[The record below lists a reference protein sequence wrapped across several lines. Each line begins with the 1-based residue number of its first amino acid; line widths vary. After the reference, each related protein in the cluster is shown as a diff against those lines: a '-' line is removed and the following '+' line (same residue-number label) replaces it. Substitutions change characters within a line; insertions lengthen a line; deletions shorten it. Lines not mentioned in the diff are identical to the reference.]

1 MVGRPWRNGLNMAI
15 LINMAMLSTL
25 AMLLGFRLAAGVA
38 IATPATGLETHG
50 QLELA
55 GLLPVAATELR
66 VVGDARRRVARDGHF
81 GA

>member
-1 MVGRPWRNGLNMAI
+1 MAI

-38 IATPATGLETHG
+38 IATPAHPPATGLETHG

-66 VVGDARRRVARDGHF
+66 VVGDAGRRIARDGHF